1 MEKNNSPVPEVALV
15 AENLKL
21 KLAVE
26 ELSILNDVATAITS
40 TQSLEKII
48 ALIVQRCI
56 KHLKVEQGAV
66 MILDEQDSSKPFQ
79 TMIRKQ
85 DSTMEIL
92 PYRFDSQLTGWMLK
106 NKSPLLINDLKNDK
120 RFNFSGEMELPVKT
134 ILSVPMSLKGKMIGL
149 LTVFNKKSES
159 GFSPDD
165 QRLLSII
172 AAQSAH
178 VLENARLNQKE
189 QDLLKMEEEFRMAKE
204 IQLNILPKEIPSIN
218 GYDIHAINIPA
229 REVGGDYYD
238 FIKLPGEKIVFCLGD
253 ITGKGLPAA
262 MLMANLQATLRGQS
276 FTQNSVKDSIKNANI
291 LLFNS
296 TASNRFATVFYG
308 VLDYSSNTVTYCNA
322 GHDAPIDIKE
332 DKINRLE
339 EGGLLLGCFDMAE
352 YEQETK
358 SIEVG
363 EEIIIYSDGVT
374 EAMNEINQEFGEE
387 KFISIIK
394 SNSNLLAK
402 ELIDLILKEIK
413 AHSGSVPQSDDIT
426 LMIIKRNA

>member
-1 MEKNNSPVPEVALV
+1 MEKNNSSVPEVALV
-15 AENLKL
+15 AENQKL

-40 TQSLEKII
+40 TQSLEKVI
-48 ALIVQRCI
+48 ALMVQRCI

-66 MILDEQDSSKPFQ
+66 MILDEQDTSKPFQ

-85 DSTMEIL
+85 DSAMEIL

-106 NKSPLLINDLKNDK
+106 NKSPLMVNDLKNDT

-134 ILSVPMSLKGKMIGL
+134 ILSVPMSLKGRMIGL
-149 LTVFNKKSES
+149 LTVFNKKSEA
-159 GFSPDD
+159 GFSADD

-189 QDLLKMEEEFRMAKE
+189 QDLIKMEEEFRMAKE
-204 IQLNILPKEIPSIN
+204 IQLNILPKEIPKIDR
-218 GYDIHAINIPA
+218 YDIHAINISA

-238 FIKLPGEKIVFCLGD
+238 FIKLPGDKLAFCLGD

-262 MLMANLQATLRGQS
+262 MLMANLQATLRGQA
-276 FTQNSVKDSIKNANI
+276 FTQNSVKNIIKVSNL

-308 VLDYSSNTVTYCNA
+308 VLDYPNNSITFCNA
-322 GHDAPIDIKE
+322 GHDAPLDIKG
-332 DKINRLE
+332 DKLDRLN
-339 EGGLLLGCFDMAE
+339 EGGLLLGCFDFAE
-352 YEQETK
+352 YEEATK

-363 EEIIIYSDGVT
+363 ESIIIYSDGVT
-374 EAMNEINQEFGEE
+374 EAMNEINQEFGED
-387 KFISIIK
+387 KFISIVK
-394 SNSNLLAK
+394 ANQDLPAK
-402 ELIDLILKEIK
+402 ELIDLIIKEIK
-413 AHSGSVPQSDDIT
+413 AHSGNVAQSDDIT
-426 LMIIKRNA
+426 LVIVKRTA

>member
-1 MEKNNSPVPEVALV
+1 MEKNNSAIPDVTLV
-15 AENLKL
+15 AENQKL

-40 TQSLEKII
+40 TQSLEKVI
-48 ALIVQRCI
+48 ALMVQRCI

-66 MILDEQDSSKPFQ
+66 MILDEQDVSKPFQ

-85 DSTMEIL
+85 DSALEIL

-106 NKSPLLINDLKNDK
+106 NKSPLMVNDLKNDT

-134 ILSVPMSLKGKMIGL
+134 ILSVPMSLKGRMIGL
-149 LTVFNKKSES
+149 LSVFNKKSEA
-159 GFSPDD
+159 GFSADD

-189 QDLLKMEEEFRMAKE
+189 QDLIKMEEEFRMAKE
-204 IQLNILPKEIPSIN
+204 IQLNILPKEIPKIDR
-218 GYDIHAINIPA
+218 YDIHAINISA

-238 FIKLPGEKIVFCLGD
+238 FIKLPGDRLAFCLGD

-262 MLMANLQATLRGQS
+262 MLMANLQATLRGQA
-276 FTQNSVKDSIKNANI
+276 FTQNSVKDSIKISNV

-308 VLDYSSNTVTYCNA
+308 VLNYPNNTITYCNA
-322 GHDAPIDIKE
+322 GHDAPIDIKG
-332 DKINRLE
+332 DQFDRLN
-339 EGGLLLGCFDMAE
+339 EGGLLLGCFDFAE
-352 YEQETK
+352 YEEKTK
-358 SIEVG
+358 DIEAG
-363 EEIIIYSDGVT
+363 ESIIIYSDGVT
-374 EAMNEINQEFGEE
+374 EAMNELNQEFGED
-387 KFISIIK
+387 KFISIVK
-394 SNSNLLAK
+394 SNQNLPAK
-402 ELIDLILKEIK
+402 ELIDLIIKEVK
-413 AHSGSVPQSDDIT
+413 AHSGNVAQSDDIT
-426 LMIIKRNA
+426 LVIVKRIA

>member
-1 MEKNNSPVPEVALV
+1 MEKNNSAIPDVTLV
-15 AENLKL
+15 AENQKL

-40 TQSLEKII
+40 TQSLEKVI
-48 ALIVQRCI
+48 ALMVQRCI

-66 MILDEQDSSKPFQ
+66 MILDEQDVSKPFQ

-85 DSTMEIL
+85 DSALEIL

-106 NKSPLLINDLKNDK
+106 NKSPLMVNDLKNDT

-134 ILSVPMSLKGKMIGL
+134 ILSVPMSLKGRMIGL
-149 LTVFNKKSES
+149 LSVFNKKSEAD
-159 GFSPDD
+159 FSADD

-189 QDLLKMEEEFRMAKE
+189 QDLIKMEEEFRMAKE
-204 IQLNILPKEIPSIN
+204 IQLNILPKEIPKIDR
-218 GYDIHAINIPA
+218 YDIHAINISA

-238 FIKLPGEKIVFCLGD
+238 FIKLPGDRLAFCLGD

-262 MLMANLQATLRGQS
+262 MLMANLQATLRGQA
-276 FTQNSVKDSIKNANI
+276 FTQNSVKDSIKISNV

-308 VLDYSSNTVTYCNA
+308 VLNYPNNTITYCNA
-322 GHDAPIDIKE
+322 GHDAPIDIKG
-332 DKINRLE
+332 DQFDRLN
-339 EGGLLLGCFDMAE
+339 EGGLLLGCFDFAE
-352 YEQETK
+352 YEEKTK
-358 SIEVG
+358 DIEAG
-363 EEIIIYSDGVT
+363 ESIIIYSDGVT
-374 EAMNEINQEFGEE
+374 EAMNELNQEFGED
-387 KFISIIK
+387 KFISIVK
-394 SNSNLLAK
+394 SNQNLPAK
-402 ELIDLILKEIK
+402 ELIDLIIKEVK
-413 AHSGSVPQSDDIT
+413 AHSGNVAQSDDIT
-426 LMIIKRNA
+426 LVIVKRIA